1 MKTTAA
7 TRPLLLAGLFL
18 ALSLVLAC
26 GDDDGGDDPSAANNG
41 GDEGVAG
48 YFADIQRIFQNA
60 EDATNEAED
69 RANAADSAQT
79 LDARISGMDTYLE
92 EIDTIFNDAI
102 SSLEDLSVPAVAAD
116 SHQDFVDGV
125 RDSIVASNSLRD
137 DLTGITTEVQLESR
151 LVEFNSD
158 IAAGADKADAAC
170 LALQAIADGE
180 NLGIDLDC
188 ED

>member
-41 GDEGVAG
+41 GDEGIAG

-60 EDATNEAED
+60 EDATNEAEET
-69 RANAADSAQT
+69 ANAGNPEQT
-79 LDARISGMDTYLE
+79 LDTRISVMDTYLG

-102 SSLEDLSVPAVAAD
+102 SSLEALNVPDSAAE

-125 RDSIVASNSLRD
+125 RDSIVAANALRD
-137 DLTGITTEVQLESR
+137 DLTGVTTEAQMESR
-151 LVEFNSD
+151 LVEFNGD
-158 IAAGADKADAAC
+158 IAAAADKADAAC
-170 LALQAIADGE
+170 LALQEIADGE
-180 NLGIDLDC
+180 DLGIDLDC